1 LVPYN
6 LFRLFF
12 MHKISAY
19 KYIYM
24 KMGKRNGKRKRRRN
38 FQLAGPGG
46 NFGPPGRERARAGAL
61 AAQLAQLRGSDG
73 GERRRGMGPHAR
85 EREGA
90 DGVDGNGGRGFRPES
105 GRRRIPRRFSAVGPV
120 LRRGS
125 GGEARAGA
133 GDHGGGVNWTGGGL
147 WRPVR
152 GAVASVRGGVVA
164 GAAIGCNRGRGGVP
178 RDRDRVAELKR

>member
-1 LVPYN
+1 VPYN
-6 LFRLFF
+6 LFRLFLV
-12 MHKISAY
+12 HKISAY
-19 KYIYM
+19 KYIYE
-24 KMGKRNGKRKRRRN
+24 NGEKKWEKKKKKE
-38 FQLAGPGG
+38 FPTSWAGG
-46 NFGPPGRERARAGAL
+46 NFGPPRPERARARLRPSCVGAT
-61 AAQLAQLRGSDG
+61 A
-73 GERRRGMGPHAR
+73 
-85 EREGA
+85 
-90 DGVDGNGGRGFRPES
+90 GNGTVARARMPERGRGLTALTATEGGGFRPES

-133 GDHGGGVNWTGGGL
+133 RDRGGGVNWTGGGL